1 MRGRV
6 RSGEARLA
14 RAALTG
20 GVPLYRVTLAYDG
33 TEFLGWQA
41 QDRPDGTRPRTVQGE
56 LEAALSLLAGGVP
69 VRVSGAGRTDAGVH
83 ALGQVAT
90 FDLPRAIPPEIL
102 QRSLNGMLKDDL
114 RVVDAAEAPPGFHAR
129 KSARSKLYRYEVD
142 SGPFQLPTRRRTAAH
157 VRWSL
162 ESPAVHDAAALFV
175 GTHDFAA
182 VASTGSSVKTT
193 VRTVSRSEAVL
204 RGRTLVYEVEAD
216 GFLRKMVRSLV
227 GALLDVARGTVT
239 VDDLR
244 RALASRD
251 RRNWPRPAQAHGL
264 VLVRVDYDAPPPG

>member
-1 MRGRV
+1 
-6 RSGEARLA
+6 
-14 RAALTG
+14 
-20 GVPLYRVTLAYDG
+20 VPLYRVTLAYDG

-41 QDRPDGTRPRTVQGE
+41 QERPGGTRPRTVQGE
-56 LEAALSLLAGGVP
+56 LEAALTRLASGVP

-83 ALGQVAT
+83 ALGQVAS
-90 FDLPRAIPPEIL
+90 FELPRAIPPAEL

-114 RVVDAAEAPPGFHAR
+114 RVVDAAEAPAGFHAR

-157 VRWSL
+157 VRWTL
-162 ESPAVHDAAALFV
+162 DAPAVQEAAALFV
-175 GTHDFAA
+175 GRQDFAA

-193 VRTVSRSEAVL
+193 VRTVTRSEAVL
-204 RGRTLVYEVEAD
+204 SGHTLVYEVEAD

-227 GALLDVARGTVT
+227 GALLDVGRGTVT

-244 RALASRD
+244 AALASRD
-251 RRNWPRPAQAHGL
+251 RRNWPRPAQARGL
-264 VLVRVDYDAPPPG
+264 VLVRVDYGPAGPDVE